1 MKLKLKPRLIGACS
15 LVASVAFPAIVWA
28 QGVTTTYGTL
38 IDAMKDEIS
47 DFQNNFA
54 IPATVALLGLL
65 AVLSAI
71 RWVRGMFRAAT

>member
-1 MKLKLKPRLIGACS
+1 MKLKPALVGAGA

-28 QGVTTTYGTL
+28 QTVTTTYGTL
-38 IDAMKDEIS
+38 IDAMKGEIE

>member
-1 MKLKLKPRLIGACS
+1 MKLKKAFIATGA
-15 LVASVAFPAIVWA
+15 LVSAVAVPAVVWA

-38 IDAMKDEIS
+38 IDAMRNEIA